1 MTSKCIKRINR
12 RRRERG
18 LLNKK
23 EEGRQRKEGKRREER
38 ESEGNVKNE
47 DVKVEEGR
55 RRKRT

>member
-1 MTSKCIKRINR
+1 M
-12 RRRERG
+12 
-18 LLNKK
+18 NKK